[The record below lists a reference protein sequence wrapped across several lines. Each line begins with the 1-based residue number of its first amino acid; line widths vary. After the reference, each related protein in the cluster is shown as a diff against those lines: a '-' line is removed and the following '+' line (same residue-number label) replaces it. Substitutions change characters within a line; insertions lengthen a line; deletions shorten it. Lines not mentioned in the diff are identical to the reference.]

1 MGVSSL
7 TELLAVHLSQLLDGD
22 PQSSLTTRLISE
34 VASLRIASRLD
45 FISVFEIEKWLVYTD
60 LLILS

>member
-7 TELLAVHLSQLLDGD
+7 TLLLPVHLLQLSDGD
-22 PQSSLTTRLISE
+22 PQSSRTTKFMSE
-34 VASLRIASRLD
+34 VASFSKSSRLD
-45 FISVFEIEKWLVYTD
+45 FISVFDIEKWLVYTD

>member
-7 TELLAVHLSQLLDGD
+7 TELLPVHLSQLFDGD
-22 PQSSLTTRLISE
+22 PQSSLTTRLMSE
-34 VASLRIASRLD
+34 VASLRIASILD
-45 FISVFEIEKWLVYTD
+45 LISVFEIEKWLVYTD